1 MQKRSWLEAVR
12 ARVVNRLYIE
22 LGRMVLELRRRL
34 AGGVCWVRGG
44 PVLLPV
50 VGDGDRQMLH
60 YSLYGRKWWSFEK
73 AQVVRFVKPGA
84 VVIDVGANVG
94 FLSALFSSQVGDS
107 GRVFAFEPSPEV
119 FKKLCMVAE
128 KNRLGNLRT
137 IEAGCGSRAGMLTLY
152 SPRFSGNA
160 TLRPEGVKGKVEGD
174 FYWHE
179 VEIIKLD
186 EFFGVGEGTEDFPK
200 SERLSR
206 LDFVKIDTEGYED
219 EVLAGMEGL
228 IEKFRPVIYIEL
240 CAQFLKSSERA
251 IEILDKHNYR
261 FEPEIDLVTSANGDN
276 YFAIPAENQSAKDLN

>member
-1 MQKRSWLEAVR
+1 MKQRSCLEAVR

-22 LGRMVLELRRRL
+22 VGRVVLEFRRRL
-34 AGGVCWVRGG
+34 AGGVCWMRGG
-44 PVLLPV
+44 PVMLPV

-60 YSLYGRKWWSFEK
+60 YSLYGEKWWSLEK
-73 AQVVRFVKPGA
+73 AQVERFVNPGA
-84 VVIDVGANVG
+84 VVMDVGANVG
-94 FLSALFSSQVGDS
+94 FLSALFSSLVGAS

-119 FKKLCMVAE
+119 FRKLRMVEE
-128 KNRLGNLRT
+128 KNRLGNVRT
-137 IEAGCGSRAGMLTLY
+137 IEAGCGSSAGMLTLY

-160 TLRPEGVKGKVEGD
+160 TLRPDSVQGKVEGD
-174 FYWHE
+174 FHQRE
-179 VEIIKLD
+179 VEIIRLD

-206 LDFVKIDTEGYED
+206 LDFVKIDTEGFED

-251 IEILDKHNYR
+251 IEILEKHEYR
-261 FEPEIDLVTSANGDN
+261 FEPEIDLVTSDNGDN
-276 YFAIPAENQSAKDLN
+276 YFAIPKEK